1 VGEYVPE
8 RSDVGIL
15 VLVLVILLIAVAF
28 FVPMFGIGM
37 WGPMMSGGGM
47 MGGWGYPYGT
57 GWGFMF
63 AGMLIPLL
71 FIILVVVGAYFLLS
85 PRTGSRVES
94 EKAISILNE
103 RYAKGEISK
112 EQYLEMKENLT
123 KK

>member
-1 VGEYVPE
+1 MPE

-15 VLVLVILLIAVAF
+15 VLVLVILLVALAF

-37 WGPMMSGGGM
+37 WGQMMSRGGM
-47 MGGWGYPYGT
+47 MGGWGYPYGM

-71 FIILVVVGAYFLLS
+71 FIILVVVGAYLLVS
-85 PRTGSRVES
+85 PRTGSTVES

-103 RYAKGEISK
+103 RYAKGEISN